1 MRPDPAAAPMARRR
15 SRRSHVTR
23 RRDLG
28 PALLFLLP
36 ALVAVIVMRLW
47 PTALA
52 VVSALNTSDTGF
64 RPGFGNF
71 TFLFTDPAFIGA
83 LETTLLFSVLVN
95 PIQIALALGLALL
108 LDRRLPGGGL
118 WRTLLL
124 LPAAVPQSVSAVIWG
139 VAMRPDG
146 PLNGALQLLR
156 IPPQPFLTSSIQALP
171 AIIVI
176 ASWVGVGYWMTFLIA
191 GLKDIPAALFEA
203 AAIDGAGAWQ
213 RFRHITL
220 PGLRRPLTFVLVA
233 DTVANVLLFAPVQIL
248 TKGGPQG
255 STNLM
260 MNDIYTR
267 AFVADDPSG
276 AAAATVVLVTLVLIV
291 VIVQFRLM
299 LERGT
304 P

>member
-1 MRPDPAAAPMARRR
+1 MRDAEGRGRIPLFAG
-15 SRRSHVTR
+15 

-28 PALLFLLP
+28 AACLFLLP
-36 ALVAVIVMRLW
+36 ALLAVLTMRLW
-47 PTALA
+47 PSGLA

-71 TFLFTDPAFIGA
+71 AYLFTDPEFLGA
-83 LETTLLFSVLVN
+83 LGTTLLFSVLVN
-95 PIQIALALGLALL
+95 PIQIAMALGLALL
-108 LDRRLPGGGL
+108 LNRSLPGGGL

-146 PLNGALQLLR
+146 PLNGALLALHL
-156 IPPQPFLTSSIQALP
+156 PAQPFLTSPLQALP

-191 GLKDIPAALFEA
+191 GLKDIPTSFYEA
-203 AAIDGAGAWQ
+203 AAIDGASAWQ
-213 RFRHITL
+213 CFRHITL

-255 STNLM
+255 STNLV
-260 MNDIYTR
+260 MNDIYSR

-276 AAAATVVLVTLVLIV
+276 AAAATVVLVAVVLVV
-291 VIVQFRLM
+291 VGVQFRLM
-299 LERGT
+299 LERDAR
-304 P
+304 

>member
-1 MRPDPAAAPMARRR
+1 MTRRFPGRRFPGRGDLAAAC
-15 SRRSHVTR
+15 
-23 RRDLG
+23 
-28 PALLFLLP
+28 LFLLP
-36 ALVAVIVMRLW
+36 ALLAVFAMRLW
-47 PTALA
+47 PSALA
-52 VVSALNTSDTGF
+52 VVSALNMSETGF
-64 RPGFGNF
+64 RLGLGNF
-71 TFLFTDPAFIGA
+71 AFLFTDPEFLGA

-108 LDRRLPGGGL
+108 LNRDLPGGGL

-146 PLNGALQLLR
+146 PLNGALRLLHL
-156 IPPQPFLTSSIQALP
+156 PAQPFLTSSFQALP
-171 AIIVI
+171 AIILI

-191 GLKDIPAALFEA
+191 GLKDIPVSLYEA
-203 AAIDGAGAWQ
+203 AAIDGASPWQ

-255 STNLM
+255 TTNLV

-276 AAAATVVLVTLVLIV
+276 AAAATVVLVAVVLVV
-291 VIVQFRLM
+291 VGLQFRLM
-299 LERGT
+299 LERDAR
-304 P
+304 